1 MGAADLAADLLQ
13 ESDPARAEELARQ
26 LCDLN
31 RERQA
36 VEQSICADAVAQIE
50 NLRPEERNALVLSS
64 EDWHQGWWASWPP
77 ASVKNTPAPA
87 L

>member
-13 ESDPARAEELARQ
+13 ETDPAKAEELAKQ

-36 VEQSICADAVAQIE
+36 VEQSICADAIAQIE
-50 NLRPEERNALVLSS
+50 RLRPEERKDVYKRQPLEKPFILARTRLVRTSRLSTR
-64 EDWHQGWWASWPP
+64 P
-77 ASVKNTPAPA
+77 
-87 L
+87 